1 MRVNSESLTNLN
13 LYFKVATDWTTITI
27 IVVVV
32 KKVFS
37 VDFENIFRSNY
48 LILEEYFYYT
58 INEITI

>member
-1 MRVNSESLTNLN
+1 VRVNSESLTNLN